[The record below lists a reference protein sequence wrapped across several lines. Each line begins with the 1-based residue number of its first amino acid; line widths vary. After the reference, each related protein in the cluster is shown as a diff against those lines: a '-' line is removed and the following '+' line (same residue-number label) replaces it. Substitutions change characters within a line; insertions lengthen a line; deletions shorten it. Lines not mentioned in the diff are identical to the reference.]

1 MNTLISRDYSLYSS
15 IRWGVTSM
23 KWVAAALCGCIAGF
37 AVSAQAGGKLDW
49 MEVGRACAAA
59 YGLHDGSGR
68 NSREE
73 LDCIDYYNAHGRM
86 PPTQKAAE
94 RYTDAHTDWIQT
106 LCVGA
111 AGRASLG
118 APFRNYDSCI
128 AWAAY
133 IGLSQKEAKRLAGI
147 YGIHRN

>member
-1 MNTLISRDYSLYSS
+1 
-15 IRWGVTSM
+15 M
-23 KWVAAALCGCIAGF
+23 KRVVVVLCACLAG
-37 AVSAQAGGKLDW
+37 ATAGAHAGGKLDW
-49 MEVGRACAAA
+49 QEVGQACAAA

-106 LCVGA
+106 LCVGV

-118 APFRNYDSCI
+118 AAFRNYDSCT

-133 IGLSQKEAKRLAGI
+133 VGLSQKEAERLAGI
-147 YGIHRN
+147 YGIRRN